1 MAKVLHIRKIFVYLQ
16 QNNFKMLTDMEA
28 VTFNQA
34 QMHVLNLLSH
44 IKSEKALDE
53 LKDQLAAFYAKQVDD
68 EMDNLWESGEW
79 DEKKLEELRDAHLRT
94 PYK

>member
-1 MAKVLHIRKIFVYLQ
+1 
-16 QNNFKMLTDMEA
+16 MEA
-28 VTFNQA
+28 VTFNKA

-68 EMDNLWESGEW
+68 EMDKLWESGEW

>member
-1 MAKVLHIRKIFVYLQ
+1 LQ

-53 LKDQLAAFYAKQVDD
+53 LKDQLAAFYAKQVDE
-68 EMDNLWESGEW
+68 EMDKLWSQESGMKRNW
-79 DEKKLEELRDAHLRT
+79 KNFVMLI
-94 PYK
+94 